1 MLNQQTHKRVSL
13 IVDILMFIVLIGLM
27 LTPYLMRLEDV
38 GRAWYLFGWNWHL
51 ASWHILFGAILTV
64 LFLIHIIIN
73 FKWLTGVAKNWAKG
87 NQATKAKF
95 WMMIIVCV
103 FMSTSIITGILW
115 GLGTGVAGFGTSSMI
130 AAGGPFPGAVPS
142 SAIGTWH
149 TITSWAA
156 FFFTGIHVGLH
167 FTKFL
172 SFTQKPKPKPAAPAA
187 AAPKAE

>member
-13 IVDILMFIVLIGLM
+13 IVDIVMFIALIGLM
-27 LTPYLMRLEDV
+27 LTPYLMRLDGI
-38 GRAWYLFGWNWHL
+38 GRAWYLAGWNWHL
-51 ASWHILFGAILTV
+51 ASLHMFFGAILAV
-64 LFLIHIIIN
+64 LFLFHIIIN
-73 FKWLTGVAKNWAKG
+73 LKWLSGVAKNWAKG

-95 WMMIIVCV
+95 WMMILVCI
-103 FMSTSIITGILW
+103 FMCTSIITGILW

-130 AAGGPFPGAVPS
+130 TAGGPFVGSTPS

-149 TITSWAA
+149 TITSWVA
-156 FFFTGIHVGLH
+156 FFLTGIHVGLH

-187 AAPKAE
+187 PAAKAE